1 MSMKGLFFT
10 VIGILN
16 DIVINTLTYE
26 DKAESSTNDYNNI
39 EKYIYNLTDN
49 ELQDKL
55 NKTKYHYYN
64 IADNSRYTCE
74 RLLIQYCKDF
84 KIFPKN
90 L

>member
-1 MSMKGLFFT
+1 MKGIFFT

-16 DIVINTLTYE
+16 DIVVNTLTYE
-26 DKAESSTNDYNNI
+26 NGAENNSAEDYNNI
-39 EKYIYNLTDN
+39 DKYIYNLTDD
-49 ELQDKL
+49 ELQNKL
-55 NKTKYHYYN
+55 DKTKYHYYN
-64 IADNSRYTCE
+64 IDENGRYRCE